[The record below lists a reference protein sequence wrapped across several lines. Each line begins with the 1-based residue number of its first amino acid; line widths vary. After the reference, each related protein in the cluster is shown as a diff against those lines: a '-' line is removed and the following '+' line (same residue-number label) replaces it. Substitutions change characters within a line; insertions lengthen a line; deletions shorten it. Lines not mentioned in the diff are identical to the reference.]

1 MVKQLAEISPEVQPD
16 ATLVKRLRR
25 QQNSQE
31 VKELWDAYS
40 NPQVNQVIVKQS
52 ESNPSGKRNR
62 QPAVKPPGDTTRKS
76 SRHQTAASQEA
87 LDFARDE
94 QPPDIDIQTIFEQI
108 DRGNKRTQETT
119 VKLERMKRQ
128 REQEENLKMLEKQEL
143 ARLRAELAR
152 LRAEASKAK
161 STQQPS
167 GAKIS
172 EEAPPDNTLSSSSS
186 VLCTSSPLL
195 SSLQQ
200 VLAQM
205 QQNQQPELTGPP
217 PPARQQQAHQNF
229 QAAAVNFT
237 NNDHT
242 RLQRLAYQQS
252 LQLQAL
258 HGQVVQQSQQIAM
271 ETMFPYAK

>member
-1 MVKQLAEISPEVQPD
+1 M
-16 ATLVKRLRR
+16 
-25 QQNSQE
+25 
-31 VKELWDAYS
+31 
-40 NPQVNQVIVKQS
+40 
-52 ESNPSGKRNR
+52 
-62 QPAVKPPGDTTRKS
+62 
-76 SRHQTAASQEA
+76 
-87 LDFARDE
+87 
-94 QPPDIDIQTIFEQI
+94 
-108 DRGNKRTQETT
+108 
-119 VKLERMKRQ
+119 
-128 REQEENLKMLEKQEL
+128 
-143 ARLRAELAR
+143 RAELAR

-217 PPARQQQAHQNF
+217 PPARQQQARQNF